1 MNSFNN
7 GKGNEEKKQD
17 NTNNQ
22 DLKTENGFDIALGDY
37 LEKHD
42 SVANLLTLLKNKLNN
57 DKSLT
62 KIEII
67 ILKLVLKINPLSVSI
82 FKDKDKKVLM
92 VSLIKYLYDIKKE
105 KSEVNAAQVY
115 EIFKN
120 NCAKIPLIKNLFVE
134 DERLKGKEISYL
146 ELVTPFIPESQ
157 INSVIKVLMNEYKFN
172 EKNVVKEIIENLQL
186 NCDSSFKFLKEL
198 LLIIINYKDDNICTK
213 IANLENAYI
222 QDEKNELLFCNIC
235 SNLPFFFSDEKDGK
249 IKIKYTCDH
258 IKDDDISNPER
269 IKHYKKICSCCNEE
283 KLDIYK
289 HIICSNCKKLICNKC
304 KLNHSK
310 TCLPL
315 FFIPLSDICFT
326 CPNHKEKYEFLC
338 TLCETNLCNKCK
350 EEHCHYTNYLLNE
363 LNGEEIKKIKNI
375 LNSDKMTNNII
386 LDCLKKIISNNK
398 YLNIPHIRFF
408 FEKLLNKNIKI
419 QCGLFEE
426 FENDKF
432 IKYYSKL
439 IKEIQ
444 NGNLYYINIYNQ
456 LSKFYKKNG
465 KEIIKHNMDHMDIY
479 FLFSNSQNT
488 NKVYAQNMSKFSL
501 LNSYY
506 AKLKDI
512 NVEIELQNAK
522 IDIDK
527 IKISQEKSDIKAK
540 ALLNINN
547 KYRTHVIKLIN
558 RCIADNILRYLIKQ
572 YPDNFRKIV
581 MNAKIYSDIYEAN
594 IKKNPELIRKIELSN
609 KDKLNNFM
617 NDVALRMD
625 NENNN
630 GNNNVNNNSNENG
643 IQNSNE
649 NSIQNS
655 NENSNNENVEEIDTE
670 DTEDNTNLLIF
681 EKPISNL
688 GISVKELNNILK
700 FLFYTKDDGNY
711 AAHPNNI
718 NNNIPLNLY
727 DDKSL
732 SEEESKL
739 EFQEFENQFMEAL
752 KQWEFKEKLDPKDL
766 FESLFNWKYNLLI
779 KLETKKM
786 NDIKNDEDGENFAL
800 EKGIVNEFKIL
811 DDLIISFS
819 AFADSLKLY
828 KKNVD
833 DEKHNIFKEFYK
845 RLIQAI
851 NSEDS
856 TINILN
862 NILNL
867 DYSNSLIG
875 DNNVFINDCFSYII
889 TNLYNKHNNIISE
902 LRNKI
907 NKLKKE
913 RNQQRITLEMFTKL
927 NQKATKPKKQESFDD
942 ERDFY
947 LRGLINFF
955 NKDRVDSE
963 KIEYEEKEV
972 LINSIRKTLEK
983 LVLNPIDW
991 LAFSRGKITSL
1002 LYLKQN
1008 KLWA

>member
-1 MNSFNN
+1 
-7 GKGNEEKKQD
+7 
-17 NTNNQ
+17 
-22 DLKTENGFDIALGDY
+22 
-37 LEKHD
+37 
-42 SVANLLTLLKNKLNN
+42 
-57 DKSLT
+57 
-62 KIEII
+62 
-67 ILKLVLKINPLSVSI
+67 
-82 FKDKDKKVLM
+82 
-92 VSLIKYLYDIKKE
+92 
-105 KSEVNAAQVY
+105 
-115 EIFKN
+115 
-120 NCAKIPLIKNLFVE
+120 
-134 DERLKGKEISYL
+134 
-146 ELVTPFIPESQ
+146 
-157 INSVIKVLMNEYKFN
+157 
-172 EKNVVKEIIENLQL
+172 
-186 NCDSSFKFLKEL
+186 
-198 LLIIINYKDDNICTK
+198 
-213 IANLENAYI
+213 
-222 QDEKNELLFCNIC
+222 
-235 SNLPFFFSDEKDGK
+235 
-249 IKIKYTCDH
+249 
-258 IKDDDISNPER
+258 
-269 IKHYKKICSCCNEE
+269 
-283 KLDIYK
+283 
-289 HIICSNCKKLICNKC
+289 
-304 KLNHSK
+304 
-310 TCLPL
+310 
-315 FFIPLSDICFT
+315 
-326 CPNHKEKYEFLC
+326 
-338 TLCETNLCNKCK
+338 
-350 EEHCHYTNYLLNE
+350 
-363 LNGEEIKKIKNI
+363 
-375 LNSDKMTNNII
+375 
-386 LDCLKKIISNNK
+386 
-398 YLNIPHIRFF
+398 
-408 FEKLLNKNIKI
+408 
-419 QCGLFEE
+419 
-426 FENDKF
+426 
-432 IKYYSKL
+432 
-439 IKEIQ
+439 
-444 NGNLYYINIYNQ
+444 
-456 LSKFYKKNG
+456 
-465 KEIIKHNMDHMDIY
+465 MDHMDIY

-547 KYRTHVIKLIN
+547 KYRTHVIKLLN

-581 MNAKIYSDIYEAN
+581 MNTKIYSDIYEAN
-594 IKKNPELIRKIELSN
+594 IKKNPELIRKIELLN
-609 KDKLNNFM
+609 KDKINNFM

-630 GNNNVNNNSNENG
+630 GNNNVNN
-643 IQNSNE
+643 
-649 NSIQNS
+649 NS

-752 KQWEFKEKLDPKDL
+752 KQWEFKEKL
-766 FESLFNWKYNLLI
+766 I

-786 NDIKNDEDGENFAL
+786 NDIKNDEEGENFAL

-942 ERDFY
+942 EKDFY

>member
-1 MNSFNN
+1 M
-7 GKGNEEKKQD
+7 
-17 NTNNQ
+17 
-22 DLKTENGFDIALGDY
+22 
-37 LEKHD
+37 
-42 SVANLLTLLKNKLNN
+42 
-57 DKSLT
+57 
-62 KIEII
+62 
-67 ILKLVLKINPLSVSI
+67 
-82 FKDKDKKVLM
+82 
-92 VSLIKYLYDIKKE
+92 
-105 KSEVNAAQVY
+105 
-115 EIFKN
+115 
-120 NCAKIPLIKNLFVE
+120 
-134 DERLKGKEISYL
+134 
-146 ELVTPFIPESQ
+146 
-157 INSVIKVLMNEYKFN
+157 
-172 EKNVVKEIIENLQL
+172 
-186 NCDSSFKFLKEL
+186 
-198 LLIIINYKDDNICTK
+198 
-213 IANLENAYI
+213 
-222 QDEKNELLFCNIC
+222 
-235 SNLPFFFSDEKDGK
+235 
-249 IKIKYTCDH
+249 
-258 IKDDDISNPER
+258 
-269 IKHYKKICSCCNEE
+269 
-283 KLDIYK
+283 
-289 HIICSNCKKLICNKC
+289 
-304 KLNHSK
+304 
-310 TCLPL
+310 
-315 FFIPLSDICFT
+315 
-326 CPNHKEKYEFLC
+326 
-338 TLCETNLCNKCK
+338 
-350 EEHCHYTNYLLNE
+350 
-363 LNGEEIKKIKNI
+363 
-375 LNSDKMTNNII
+375 
-386 LDCLKKIISNNK
+386 
-398 YLNIPHIRFF
+398 
-408 FEKLLNKNIKI
+408 
-419 QCGLFEE
+419 
-426 FENDKF
+426 
-432 IKYYSKL
+432 
-439 IKEIQ
+439 
-444 NGNLYYINIYNQ
+444 
-456 LSKFYKKNG
+456 
-465 KEIIKHNMDHMDIY
+465 
-479 FLFSNSQNT
+479 
-488 NKVYAQNMSKFSL
+488 
-501 LNSYY
+501 
-506 AKLKDI
+506 
-512 NVEIELQNAK
+512 
-522 IDIDK
+522 
-527 IKISQEKSDIKAK
+527 
-540 ALLNINN
+540 
-547 KYRTHVIKLIN
+547 
-558 RCIADNILRYLIKQ
+558 
-572 YPDNFRKIV
+572 
-581 MNAKIYSDIYEAN
+581 
-594 IKKNPELIRKIELSN
+594 
-609 KDKLNNFM
+609 
-617 NDVALRMD
+617 
-625 NENNN
+625 
-630 GNNNVNNNSNENG
+630 
-643 IQNSNE
+643 
-649 NSIQNS
+649 
-655 NENSNNENVEEIDTE
+655 
-670 DTEDNTNLLIF
+670 
-681 EKPISNL
+681 
-688 GISVKELNNILK
+688 NNILK

-779 KLETKKM
+779 KFETKKM
-786 NDIKNDEDGENFAL
+786 NDIKNDEEGENFAL

-963 KIEYEEKEV
+963 KIEYEEKEI

>member
-22 DLKTENGFDIALGDY
+22 ELKTENGFDIALGDY

-134 DERLKGKEISYL
+134 DERLKGKEI
-146 ELVTPFIPESQ
+146 
-157 INSVIKVLMNEYKFN
+157 
-172 EKNVVKEIIENLQL
+172 IENLQL

-235 SNLPFFFSDEKDGK
+235 SNLPFFFFVVLDGK
-249 IKIKYTCDH
+249 INIKYTCDH

-375 LNSDKMTNNII
+375 LNSDKTTNNII

-547 KYRTHVIKLIN
+547 KYRTHVIKLLN

-581 MNAKIYSDIYEAN
+581 MNTKIYSDIYEAN
-594 IKKNPELIRKIELSN
+594 IKKNPELIRKIELLN
-609 KDKLNNFM
+609 KDKINNFM
-617 NDVALRMD
+617 NDAALRMD

-649 NSIQNS
+649 NGIQNSNENGIQNS

-752 KQWEFKEKLDPKDL
+752 KQWEFKEKL
-766 FESLFNWKYNLLI
+766 I
-779 KLETKKM
+779 KLEKKKM

-963 KIEYEEKEV
+963 KIEYEEKEI